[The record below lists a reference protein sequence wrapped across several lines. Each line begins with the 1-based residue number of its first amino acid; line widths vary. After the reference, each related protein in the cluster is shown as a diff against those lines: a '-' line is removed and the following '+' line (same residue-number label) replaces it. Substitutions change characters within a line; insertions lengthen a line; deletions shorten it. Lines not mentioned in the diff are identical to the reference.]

1 MKKLA
6 RLTSAERLQLLKFVC
21 AAVWADLEVSE
32 PERLYILGLSL
43 RLGLPEN
50 ELAQVRGWLETP
62 PPPEEVDPAR
72 VPPEHRQLLLDAVGA
87 AIAVDGVVDSRE
99 RESLRL
105 LQELIG

>member
-1 MKKLA
+1 M
-6 RLTSAERLQLLKFVC
+6 KFVC

-43 RLGLPEN
+43 RLGLPPD
-50 ELAQVRGWLETP
+50 ELEQVQGWLDTP
-62 PPPEEVDPAR
+62 PAADELDPAEI
-72 VPPEHRQLLLDAVGA
+72 PPAHRKLLLDAVQA
-87 AIAVDGVVDSRE
+87 AISVDGVVDPRE

>member
-1 MKKLA
+1 MKNLA
-6 RLTSAERLQLLKFVC
+6 QLTPPERLQLLKFVC

-43 RLGLPEN
+43 RLGLPDD
-50 ELAQVRGWLETP
+50 ELLQVREWLEKP
-62 PPPEEVDPAR
+62 PTADELDPAQ
-72 VPPEHRQLLLDAVGA
+72 VPPEHRKLLLEAVTA
-87 AIAVDGVVDSRE
+87 AISVDGVVDPRE